1 MKGYLISQNFW
12 GMWRD
17 QKNENSHMNYLIT
30 YMFTSLEHKKKRSA
44 RQVAQWNE
52 MLSLLCITLGFTSK
66 NEEYNSKENE
76 PDSRYLKNFIL
87 QKVVK
92 Q

>member
-1 MKGYLISQNFW
+1 
-12 GMWRD
+12 
-17 QKNENSHMNYLIT
+17 
-30 YMFTSLEHKKKRSA
+30 
-44 RQVAQWNE
+44 
-52 MLSLLCITLGFTSK
+52 MLSLLCTTLGFTSK

-76 PDSRYLKNFIL
+76 PGSRYLKNFIL